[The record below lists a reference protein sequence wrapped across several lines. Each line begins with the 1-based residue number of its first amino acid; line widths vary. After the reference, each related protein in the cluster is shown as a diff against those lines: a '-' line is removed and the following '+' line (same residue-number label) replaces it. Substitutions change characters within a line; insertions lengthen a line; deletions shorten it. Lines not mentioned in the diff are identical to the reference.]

1 MHFGKATRF
10 VTLLALT
17 SFIEGCAS
25 LPTPPI
31 GTATLAVHLPAPPKF
46 VGPCPPSAAKVGDA
60 PNQAFDLEHAAWKE
74 CSRRGAAARN
84 WYLRLRTFYAAP
96 GKKKRR

>member
-1 MHFGKATRF
+1 MRYARLTGFAI
-10 VTLLALT
+10 LLVST
-17 SFIEGCAS
+17 SFVEGCAT
-25 LPTPPI
+25 LPTPPV
-31 GTATLAVHLPAPPKF
+31 GTASLAVRLPAPPKF
-46 VGPCPPSAAKVGDA
+46 IGPCPPSAAKVGDA